1 MYAREIAGQE
11 LTFGVSGKLIM
22 NALVMYDH
30 QTDTLWSHFLG
41 QAVDGELKGQ
51 QLEFIPAAQ
60 TTWGAWKKANPDTQ
74 LLSTGRFG
82 FDSYVRYYDD
92 QNLPGIIGETF
103 SDDRLLRKDLVLG
116 LLMAGEAKAYPFKEL
131 AFEPVLNDK
140 AGDVPVLIV
149 FDILT
154 QFAATYSRQLD
165 DRELT
170 FVESEASEH
179 GEVKMKDEET
189 GSLWDGLT
197 GEALEGQLAG
207 KRLQQLPSNYSF
219 WFAWKDYHPE
229 TLLFG
234 EAAEGPAS

>member
-1 MYAREIAGQE
+1 VYARDIAGRE

-41 QAVDGELKGQ
+41 QAVEGELKGQ
-51 QLEFIPAAQ
+51 QLEFIPAVQ
-60 TTWGAWKKANPDTQ
+60 TTWGAWKKVHPDTL
-74 LLSTGRFG
+74 LLSTGRFR

-92 QNLPGIIGETF
+92 PNAPGIIGETF
-103 SDDRLLRKDLVLG
+103 SDDRLGRKDLVLG

-131 AFEPVLNDK
+131 AFQPVLNDQ
-140 AGDVPVLIV
+140 AGDIPVLIV

-154 QFAATYSRQLD
+154 HFAATYSRRLD
-165 DRELT
+165 DRELS
-170 FVESEASEH
+170 FVEIENPEH
-179 GEVKMKDEET
+179 GEVRMWDEQT
-189 GSLWDGLT
+189 ASLWDGLT
-197 GEALEGQLAG
+197 GESLEGPLAG
-207 KRLQQLPSNYSF
+207 ERLQQLPSNYSF

-234 EAAEGPAS
+234 EGAAAPAS